1 MPTKTKLTRMSR
13 SKRVPSHIRG
23 NIKNSKYEIK
33 RKTKTAT
40 MDLKNYKKNLDAQM
54 KVIKDK
60 RKNNM
65 AEIEMAHVQ
74 NSTIYLTLLQ
84 LMLMGTEKSTKMAQD
99 YAIKANIDFSMLRQ
113 DSRNPKMARKV
124 GSMRIKSKSKKKPNS
139 LATMVGKKLKIKTMA
154 NKKYYKNATVPGDRL
169 MGSML

>member
-13 SKRVPSHIRG
+13 SKRVPHSF
-23 NIKNSKYEIK
+23 NIKNSKYQTK

-40 MDLKNYKKNLDAQM
+40 IDLQNYKKNLDAQM
-54 KVIKDK
+54 KVLKDK
-60 RKNNM
+60 RKNNI
-65 AEIEMAHVQ
+65 AEIEMANIQ

-84 LMLMGTEKSTKMAQD
+84 LMLIGTEKSAKMAKD
-99 YAIKANIDFSMLRQ
+99 YAKKANIDFSMLRQ

-139 LATMVGKKLKIKTMA
+139 LASMVGKKLKIKTVE
-154 NKKYYKNATVPGDRL
+154 NKIYYKNAKVPGDRL
-169 MGSML
+169 MGSMM

>member
-13 SKRVPSHIRG
+13 SKRVPHSF

-40 MDLKNYKKNLDAQM
+40 LDLQNYKKNLDAQM
-54 KVIKDK
+54 KVLKDK
-60 RKNNM
+60 RKTNI
-65 AEIEMAHVQ
+65 AEIELANIQ

-84 LMLMGTEKSTKMAQD
+84 LMLIGTEKSVKMAKD
-99 YAIKANIDFSMLRQ
+99 YAIKANIDFSILRQ
-113 DSRNPKMARKV
+113 DSRNPKIARKV

-139 LATMVGKKLKIKTMA
+139 LASMVGKKLKAKTMA
-154 NKKYYKNATVPGDRL
+154 NKKYYENATVPGDRL
-169 MGSML
+169 MGSMM